1 MTRSVFTA
9 LARAALPLV
18 AVLALSVTAEAEGL
32 PNGATALNET
42 FNDWS
47 VNCRLQGKEG
57 ARKTICNMQQ
67 VQMQKNTRKRVLTV
81 NFNSQPGGAVKGS
94 IILPF
99 GLDLAAGVKLR
110 IDAGEA
116 TAPIP
121 FRTCVP
127 MGCIIPIDWKSAT
140 TDALRKATALKI
152 ETKSVD
158 GKDMPFSV
166 SLKGFGAALDRASS
180 LSSAE

>member
-1 MTRSVFTA
+1 MTRTVLAA
-9 LARAALPLV
+9 LARAALPIT
-18 AVLALSVTAEAEGL
+18 AVLAISATAQAEGL

-47 VNCRLQGKEG
+47 VNCRAQGKEG
-57 ARKTICNMQQ
+57 ARKTNCTMQQ

-81 NFNSQPGGAVKGS
+81 SFAAQPGGAVKGS

-99 GLDLAAGVKLR
+99 GLDLAGGVKLR
-110 IDAGEA
+110 IDAGEP

-127 MGCIIPIDWKSAT
+127 MGCLIPIDWKAET

-152 ETKSVD
+152 EVRSVD

-180 LSSAE
+180 LTSAE

>member
-1 MTRSVFTA
+1 MTRTVLSAFS
-9 LARAALPLV
+9 RIALPL
-18 AVLALSVTAEAEGL
+18 AALLALSPAALAEGL

-47 VNCRLQGKEG
+47 VNCRAQGKQG
-57 ARKTICNMQQ
+57 AMKTNCTMQQ
-67 VQMQKNTRKRVLTV
+67 VQLQKNTRKRVLTV

-94 IILPF
+94 IVLPF

-110 IDAGEA
+110 IDAGEP

-127 MGCIIPIDWKSAT
+127 MGCLIPIDWKSET
-140 TDALRKATALKI
+140 TDALRKATALKV
-152 ETKSVD
+152 ETRSVD
-158 GKDMPFSV
+158 GKDMPFSI